1 MNFKKYTIKASE
13 AVQDAQKKAIELKNT
28 EFSPL
33 HLLQALVVEKDS
45 LVRTILM
52 NLSVSLEEFEQKL
65 KEKVALL
72 PHVESSTQLVMST
85 ALRDIFM
92 EAEKVM
98 ERLTDEFVSTEH
110 LFIAL
115 AKINSAAKEL
125 LNEHQIDENKI
136 LGSLQKVRGNQR
148 VVDQD
153 PESKYQSLE
162 KYTIDLTAEAAK
174 GNIDPIIGRDDEIRR
189 TMQILSRRTKNNPVV
204 IGEPGV
210 GKTAIAEGLA
220 QRIVAGDVPETLKD
234 KKILALDLGSL
245 VAGAKFRGE
254 FEDRLKAVLK
264 EIDKAEGQIILFI
277 DELHTIVGAGASE
290 GSMDASNLLKPMLAR
305 GRLRCVGATTL
316 KEYRKYIEKD
326 AALERRFQ
334 PVLVEEPDVEDTIT
348 ILRGIKEKYEVHH
361 GVRITDGALI
371 AAATLSDR
379 YINDRQ
385 LPDKAID
392 LVDEA
397 TSSLKMEIESEPIE
411 IEKLNRTIM
420 KLEIEMEALKRENDE
435 ASLERIRN
443 IKKRIAEI
451 KERKDALDVQW
462 SAEKESIMAIHNSKM
477 ALDQLKN
484 DAEKAER
491 NGDLQTAAE
500 IRYDKIPK
508 LEEKLKTAEAKIK
521 RTQTE
526 KQILREEVIEE
537 DIANVVA
544 RWTGIPVSKML
555 SSEASKL
562 AHMEAELQKRVIGQ
576 RDAIKSV
583 SNAVRRSRAG
593 VAEESRPIGSFIFLG
608 PTGVGKTEL
617 GKSLADFLFND
628 QNAMVRIDMS
638 EYMEKH
644 AIARLIGAPPGYVGH
659 DEGGQLT
666 EAVRRKPYSVV
677 LFDEVEKAHPDVFN
691 LLLQIL
697 DDGRLT
703 DSKGRTV
710 NFKNTVI
717 IMTSNLGSEIIQAH
731 TSELIEIEEQEAAE
745 EAEAKELEKEKREMK
760 ETRLSADDLK
770 NTEIDS
776 EANEIN
782 HTEDTIDNAHRIV
795 NTEEKAVTEFDETAN
810 PTTPKTE
817 EDEIIEEVKK
827 KKNDEK
833 KEEIRKKLLEVLQQ
847 HFKPEFLNRVDD
859 IIIFHNLR
867 KEEIRQILDLQ
878 LNDIQKRLKKQKIKL
893 ELTDKTK
900 DFLAEKGYDPA
911 FGARP
916 LKRTLQNLLLDE
928 LAMEIIEGN
937 VSEGAVVKVDVEN
950 GKVVFS

>member
-13 AVQDAQKKAIELKNT
+13 AVQEGQKKALELKNT

-33 HLLQALVVEKDS
+33 HLLYVLVKEKDG
-45 LVRTILM
+45 LVRTLLN
-52 NLSVSLEEFEQKL
+52 NLNVSLENFEQKL
-65 KEKVALL
+65 TDKVALL
-72 PHVESSTQLVMST
+72 PHVQSSSQLVMST
-85 ALRDIFM
+85 ELRDVFM
-92 EAEKVM
+92 EAEKIM
-98 ERLTDEFVSTEH
+98 ENLTDEFVSTEH
-110 LFIAL
+110 LFIAIS
-115 AKINSAAKEL
+115 KINSAAKEL
-125 LNEHQIDENKI
+125 LNEVQIDENKI
-136 LGSLQKVRGNQR
+136 LESLQKVRGNQR
-148 VVDQD
+148 VTDQD
-153 PESKYQSLE
+153 PESKYQSLD
-162 KYTIDLTAEAAK
+162 KYTINLTAEASK
-174 GNIDPIIGRDDEIRR
+174 GRIDPIIGRDDEIRR
-189 TMQILSRRTKNNPVV
+189 TMQILSRRTKNNPVI

-234 KKILALDLGSL
+234 KKVLALDLGAL

-264 EIDKAEGQIILFI
+264 EIDNSNGQIILFI

-334 PVLVEEPDVEDTIT
+334 PVLVEEPSVEDTIT

-371 AAATLSDR
+371 AAANLSDR

-420 KLEIEMEALKRENDE
+420 KLEIEKEALKKETDE

-451 KERKDALDVQW
+451 KESKDSLDVQW
-462 SAEKESIMAIHNSKM
+462 NAEKENILAIHHSKT

-484 DAEKAER
+484 EAEKAER
-491 NGDLQTAAE
+491 RGDLQVAAE
-500 IRYDKIPK
+500 IRYDKLPTLEKK
-508 LEEKLKTAEAKIK
+508 LKEAEEKIK
-521 RTQTE
+521 KTQTE
-526 KQILREEVIEE
+526 RQILREEVVEE
-537 DIANVVA
+537 DIANVVS
-544 RWTGIPVSKML
+544 RWTGIPVNKML
-555 SSEASKL
+555 SSESAKL
-562 AHMEAELQKRVIGQ
+562 SHMEAELQKRVIGQ
-576 RDAIKSV
+576 KEAIKSI

-593 VAEESRPIGSFIFLG
+593 VSEESRPIGSFIFLG

-617 GKSLADFLFND
+617 GKALADFLFND
-628 QNAMVRIDMS
+628 EESMVRIDMS
-638 EYMEKH
+638 EYMERH
-644 AIARLIGAPPGYVGH
+644 AVAKLIGAPPGYIGH

-666 EAVRRKPYSVV
+666 EAVRRKPYSVI
-677 LFDEVEKAHPDVFN
+677 LFDEIEKAHPDVFN

-703 DSKGRTV
+703 DSKGKTV

-717 IMTSNLGSEIIQAH
+717 IMTSNLGSQVIQAFG
-731 TSELIEIEEQEAAE
+731 SDF
-745 EAEAKELEKEKREMK
+745 
-760 ETRLSADDLK
+760 AD
-770 NTEIDS
+770 E
-776 EANEIN
+776 
-782 HTEDTIDNAHRIV
+782 
-795 NTEEKAVTEFDETAN
+795 
-810 PTTPKTE
+810 
-817 EDEIIEEVKK
+817 EIIEEK
-827 KKNDEK
+827 K
-833 KEEIRKKLLEVLQQ
+833 KEEPTQKDERLEAENTTKEITKFDTNANQTMEIENKKKEAKREELHKAIMEVLQK

-859 IIIFHNLR
+859 IIMFHNLR
-867 KEEIRQILDLQ
+867 KSEIKQIINLQ
-878 LNDIQKRLKKQKIKL
+878 LQEIQKRLSKQKIKL
-893 ELTDKTK
+893 EVSDKAK
-900 DFLAEKGYDPA
+900 NFLVEKGYDPA
-911 FGARP
+911 YGARP
-916 LKRTLQNLLLDE
+916 LKRTLQNMLLDE
-928 LAMEIIEGN
+928 LAMEIIEGRI
-937 VSEGAVVKVDVEN
+937 SKEDTVKVDEKA
-950 GKVVFS
+950 GRLIFT

>member
-13 AVQDAQKKAIELKNT
+13 AVQEAQRQAVELKNT
-28 EFSPL
+28 QFSPL
-33 HLLQALVVEKDS
+33 HLLNALVQEKDS
-45 LVRTILM
+45 LVRTLLN
-52 NLSVSLEEFEQKL
+52 NLNIELTDFENKL
-65 KEKVALL
+65 KDKVALL
-72 PHVESSTQLVMST
+72 PHVQSSSQLAMST
-85 ALRDIFM
+85 ELRDVFI

-98 ERLTDEFVSTEH
+98 ARLTDEFVSTEH
-110 LFIAL
+110 LFIAISKISSP
-115 AKINSAAKEL
+115 AKDLLKEY
-125 LNEHQIDENKI
+125 NIDESKI
-136 LGSLQKVRGNQR
+136 LESLQKVRGNQR
-148 VVDQD
+148 VIDQD

-162 KYTIDLTAEAAK
+162 KYTIDLTAEASQGK
-174 GNIDPIIGRDDEIRR
+174 IDPIIGRDDEIRR
-189 TMQILSRRTKNNPVV
+189 TMQILSRRTKNNPVI

-220 QRIVAGDVPETLKD
+220 QRIVAGDVPDTLKN
-234 KKILALDLGSL
+234 KKVLALDLGAL

-264 EIDKAEGQIILFI
+264 EIDNAEGQIILFI

-305 GRLRCVGATTL
+305 GKLRAIGATTL

-334 PVLVEEPDVEDTIT
+334 PVLVEEPSVEDTIT

-361 GVRITDGALI
+361 GVRITDSALI

-420 KLEIEMEALKRENDE
+420 KLEIEKEALKKETDQ
-435 ASLERIRN
+435 ASQERIRN

-451 KERKDALDVQW
+451 KETKDALDVQW
-462 SAEKESIMAIHNSKM
+462 NAEKESILAIQNSKTT
-477 ALDQLKN
+477 LDQLKN
-484 DAEKAER
+484 NAEKAER

-500 IRYDKIPK
+500 IRYDKIPALEKK
-508 LEEKLKTAEAKIK
+508 LKNAEEKIKKT
-521 RTQTE
+521 QNE
-526 KQILREEVIEE
+526 KQILREEVVEA
-537 DIANVVA
+537 DIANVIS

-555 SSEASKL
+555 SSEADKL
-562 AHMEAELQKRVIGQ
+562 SHMEAELHKRLIGQ
-576 RDAIKSV
+576 TEAIKSV

-593 VAEESRPIGSFIFLG
+593 VSEESRPIGSFIFLG

-617 GKSLADFLFND
+617 SKSLADFLFND
-628 QNAMVRIDMS
+628 ENAMIRIDMS

-644 AIARLIGAPPGYVGH
+644 AVARLIGAPPGYIGH

-666 EAVRRKPYSVV
+666 EAVRRKPYSVL
-677 LFDEVEKAHPDVFN
+677 LFDEIEKAHPDVFN

-717 IMTSNLGSEIIQAH
+717 IMTSNLGSQIIQQFSKDLIEDEESTKEKTEKVAKSEDKRLEAEK
-731 TSELIEIEEQEAAE
+731 TTKELIKVNNDFKQNTKLTDEDAIIAE
-745 EAEAKELEKEKREMK
+745 LENKKKGERKKEL
-760 ETRLSADDLK
+760 
-770 NTEIDS
+770 
-776 EANEIN
+776 
-782 HTEDTIDNAHRIV
+782 
-795 NTEEKAVTEFDETAN
+795 
-810 PTTPKTE
+810 
-817 EDEIIEEVKK
+817 
-827 KKNDEK
+827 
-833 KEEIRKKLLEVLQQ
+833 RKKVMGILQA

-859 IIIFHNLR
+859 IIMFHNLS
-867 KEEIRQILDLQ
+867 KPEIKQIVELQ
-878 LNDIQKRLKKQKIKL
+878 LIDVQKRLNKQQIKL
-893 ELTDKTK
+893 KISETAKNLIV
-900 DFLAEKGYDPA
+900 EKGYDPA

-928 LAMEIIEGN
+928 LAMEIIEGKIK
-937 VSEGAVVKVDVEN
+937 EGAIVKIDVEE
-950 GKVVFS
+950 GKLTFS